1 MCIRARISKRY
12 SSPASPD
19 VNQPA
24 KVQAPAE
31 ELRLNTSTPVTPY
44 ASQKDLGVLAGDLA
58 GFPNG
63 RRPIDDVVDITLRVA
78 MGVLL
83 KPYDGSSDGSG
94 SGVRRVP
101 PVGLHR
107 WRSGQSGQLPDG
119 VPVPEYPDRGLTQL
133 LRSTTMKD
141 ESH

>member
-1 MCIRARISKRY
+1 
-12 SSPASPD
+12 

-31 ELRLNTSTPVTPY
+31 ELRLNTTTAVTPY

-58 GFPNG
+58 GYPNG

-83 KPYDGSSDGSG
+83 KPYDGSSSDPDPASDA
-94 SGVRRVP
+94 SR
-101 PVGLHR
+101 
-107 WRSGQSGQLPDG
+107 QLGFTDG
-119 VPVPEYPDRGLTQL
+119 VQANPANFLPAFPYLNTPIGG
-133 LRSTTMKD
+133 SPNF
-141 ESH
+141 